1 VQIKPQSKKNAK
13 TEYKFRHKYG
23 PNLELYPL
31 AFNRLN
37 FYKNLNKNLEK
48 VELIVKFFALTTDL
62 PQNSCGLGWT
72 Y

>member
-1 VQIKPQSKKNAK
+1 MQNIREKAVRPIDSEADELLRSIQAY
-13 TEYKFRHKYG
+13 EY
-23 PNLELYPL
+23 
-31 AFNRLN
+31 RLN